1 MLAAIF
7 TSVNSAG
14 GLSHRELIDSIIT
27 LNDSVRIQLD
37 DGPSKSKIRGVL
49 ALLKHSHVLR
59 TSAINGKTVRLLLS
73 DSIASFE
80 KLREQLDS
88 YLFYF
93 ANQNNLAIPME
104 LWAEIIWKKSDFRRI
119 DEAKFFV
126 EEITSFYEE
135 INAREHLKPNSD
147 DASMLSSQMIDFSNS
162 SFTDFSTGSNKS
174 PIPSS
179 YKSGE
184 TTSIE
189 NLEPLFNEMI
199 SWATSEVI
207 TIGTIPCV
215 TPTTLPA
222 FNRLTCP
229 PGSATAGM
237 CNPIIGIKVLNAPN
251 ISIDTSPDTISSA
264 SLENTAKSLQCDASL
279 DWTIPGEILTP
290 QEAIIKSMA
299 ESVLHLPNK

>member
-27 LNDSVRIQLD
+27 LNGSVRIQLD
-37 DGPSKSKIRGVL
+37 DGLSKNKIRGVL

-59 TSAINGKTVRLLLS
+59 TSATNGKTVRLMLS
-73 DSIASFE
+73 DSITSFE
-80 KLREQLDS
+80 KVREQHDS
-88 YLFYF
+88 YLCYF
-93 ANQNNLAIPME
+93 ANQNNFTIPME
-104 LWAEIIWKKSDFRRI
+104 LWAEIIWKKSDFRKT
-119 DEAKFFV
+119 DQAKIFV

-135 INAREHLKPNSD
+135 FNAREHLKPNSD
-147 DASMLSSQMIDFSNS
+147 DAKMLSSQMIDFSNS
-162 SFTDFSTGSNKS
+162 SFTDFSTSNNKS
-174 PIPSS
+174 AILSS

-189 NLEPLFNEMI
+189 NLQPLFNEMI
-199 SWATSEVI
+199 SWATSEVL
-207 TIGTIPCV
+207 TIGTTPCV

-229 PGSATAGM
+229 PGSPTTGM

-251 ISIDTSPDTISSA
+251 IS
-264 SLENTAKSLQCDASL
+264 
-279 DWTIPGEILTP
+279 
-290 QEAIIKSMA
+290 
-299 ESVLHLPNK
+299 